1 MEAIKQE
8 VVYLFFTHL
17 FLRRIGKR
25 YPEFFKE
32 WVCDNVDNLR
42 ERKILLLR
50 YGGETKMKFSA
61 IAMELNI
68 DESNLF
74 KYHKRAVMRMISG

>member
-17 FLRRIGKR
+17 FLRRIAKK
-25 YPEFFKE
+25 YPEFFKS
-32 WVCDNVDNLR
+32 WVYDNVENAR
-42 ERKILLLR
+42 ERKILLMR
-50 YGGETKMKFSA
+50 YGGESKMKFSA
-61 IAMELNI
+61 IALELKM

-74 KYHKRAVMRMISG
+74 KYHKRAVMHMITG